1 MHSYVRVKRKNQIFF
16 VHTSPNDTFAHVK
29 SEIAQAVGDD
39 DVSPEKMR
47 LFVEPKA
54 DPGDAKTEGKG
65 KAAQPKGPIPRGEI
79 VGPRGEG
86 RGCAVRD
93 VCNWGR
99 RVGGDRG
106 CPAVDRVDVTML
118 QNVHMI

>member
-1 MHSYVRVKRKNQIFF
+1 MSDAADAREDYVRVKRKNQIFF

-54 DPGDAKTEGKG
+54 DAGDAKAEGKG
-65 KAAQPKGPIPRGEI
+65 KAAPKGPIPDEAKLSDHEVQDGDVLFVTFATGDDDWEEI
-79 VGPRGEG
+79 EVAQP
-86 RGCAVRD
+86 
-93 VCNWGR
+93 
-99 RVGGDRG
+99 
-106 CPAVDRVDVTML
+106 
-118 QNVHMI
+118 